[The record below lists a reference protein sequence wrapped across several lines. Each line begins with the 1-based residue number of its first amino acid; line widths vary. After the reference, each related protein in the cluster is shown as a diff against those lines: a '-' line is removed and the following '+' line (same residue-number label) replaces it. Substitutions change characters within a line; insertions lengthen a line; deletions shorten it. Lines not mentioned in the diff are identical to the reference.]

1 MRQVPVERIV
11 GSEGRYRDFNK
22 RYLPR
27 YEYLRQRWMNID
39 LAHLKNV
46 NLPPISLYE
55 IGGLYFVRDGNHR
68 VSVARM
74 KGVVYID
81 AEVVSLNSEI
91 RLDPDITR
99 DTLTKRVIAWEQR
112 RFFKKTGFDKL
123 FPPEELIFSAAGRY
137 DEIYGHI
144 LVHKFYINQ
153 NVKGEISFRD
163 GMISWYNNVFK
174 PIYRTIDDNRVM
186 LRFPGRTPADLYV
199 WTSRHWDALK
209 QKYGDDYTMD
219 DAVRDYSMIYGK
231 GLRAQIQ
238 DFLFNL
244 FTWLSGKEKV

>member
-1 MRQVPVERIV
+1 
-11 GSEGRYRDFNK
+11 
-22 RYLPR
+22 
-27 YEYLRQRWMNID
+27 
-39 LAHLKNV
+39 
-46 NLPPISLYE
+46 
-55 IGGLYFVRDGNHR
+55 
-68 VSVARM
+68 
-74 KGVVYID
+74 
-81 AEVVSLNSEI
+81 
-91 RLDPDITR
+91 
-99 DTLTKRVIAWEQR
+99 
-112 RFFKKTGFDKL
+112 
-123 FPPEELIFSAAGRY
+123 
-137 DEIYGHI
+137 
-144 LVHKFYINQ
+144 
-153 NVKGEISFRD
+153 
-163 GMISWYNNVFK
+163 MISWYNNVFK